1 MKNDSMEEKEKSKRV
16 KGRKR
21 GKRIDDSESEEA
33 SNERNNSIK
42 ERKYSKD
49 EVESEDESKI
59 NPRKEKQLALQ
70 KN

>member
-1 MKNDSMEEKEKSKRV
+1 MKNDSIEEKTKSKRV

-33 SNERNNSIK
+33 SHEIDNSVK
-42 ERKYSKD
+42 KRKYSKD